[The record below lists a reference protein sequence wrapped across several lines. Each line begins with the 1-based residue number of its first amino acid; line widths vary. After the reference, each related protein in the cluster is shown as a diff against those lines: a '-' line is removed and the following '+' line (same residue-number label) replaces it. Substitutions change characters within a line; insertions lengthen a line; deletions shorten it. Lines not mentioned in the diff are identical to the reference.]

1 MNFSDPRFWLDVVMI
16 IFAAA
21 NIAVTWLRKPGQEA
35 VEGVA
40 KVNRRLDEQVQIITV
55 ATASAND
62 ELRRSTRDDHEQLR
76 QHVDEHHRDTH
87 TSLAVLRTH
96 IEHMPTSDELSKLAG
111 SVQAL
116 TASQE
121 GFRNTQ
127 AAMTASLTRI
137 ENYLLNQ
144 K

>member
-1 MNFSDPRFWLDVVMI
+1 MNFSDPRFWLDVVVI
-16 IFAAA
+16 IFSLA
-21 NIAVTWLRKPGQEA
+21 NILVTWLRKPGQEA
-35 VEGVA
+35 VQGVA
-40 KVNRRLDEQVQIITV
+40 T
-55 ATASAND
+55 
-62 ELRRSTRDDHEQLR
+62 LR
-76 QHVDEHHRDTH
+76 QHVEEQLVLVTQGATTATSELRKHVDEQHRETH
-87 TSLAVLRTH
+87 TDLAVLRTH
-96 IEHMPTSDELSKLAG
+96 IEHMPTSDELSRLAG

-127 AAMTASLTRI
+127 AAMTESLRRI

>member
-1 MNFSDPRFWLDVVMI
+1 MNFSDPRFWLDVVVI
-16 IFAAA
+16 LFSAA
-21 NIAVTWLRKPGQEA
+21 NIAITWLRKPGQEA

-40 KVNRRLDEQVQIITV
+40 KLRTHLDDQIQVVSRSAAEATTRLRDTTE
-55 ATASAND
+55 AEHN
-62 ELRRSTRDDHEQLR
+62 ELRK
-76 QHVDEHHRDTH
+76 HVDEQHRETH
-87 TSLAVLRTH
+87 TDLAVLRTH

-127 AAMTASLTRI
+127 AQMTESLRRI

>member
-1 MNFSDPRFWLDVVMI
+1 MNFSDPRFWLDVVVI
-16 IFAAA
+16 LFSAA
-21 NIAVTWLRKPGQEA
+21 NIAITWLRKPGQEA

-40 KVNRRLDEQVQIITV
+40 KLRTHIDDQITAVSRTAADATSRLRD
-55 ATASAND
+55 ATES
-62 ELRRSTRDDHEQLR
+62 EHSQLR
-76 QHVDEHHRDTH
+76 QHVDEQHRETH
-87 TSLAVLRTH
+87 TDLAILRTH

-121 GFRNTQ
+121 GFRSTQ
-127 AAMTASLTRI
+127 AQMTESLRRI